1 MSGRS
6 VRADKLGGGG
16 GGDRKSSLN
25 LGMLQVCRFNPLWC
39 SFSQLVRTKFY
50 LVCGGEVVMERE
62 KHDREQMNMIHK
74 TIISQGLARDDHIV
88 FVHGRGQGLS
98 PTCTM
103 YNSFPAKGFKMYS
116 PNAQSAPSSDDNGN
130 YFMALLE

>member
-1 MSGRS
+1 
-6 VRADKLGGGG
+6 
-16 GGDRKSSLN
+16 
-25 LGMLQVCRFNPLWC
+25 ML
-39 SFSQLVRTKFY
+39 
-50 LVCGGEVVMERE
+50 ERE

-88 FVHGRGQGLS
+88 FVHGRGQGLN

-103 YNSFPAKGFKMYS
+103 HNSFPAKGFKMYS

-130 YFMALLE
+130 YFMALLDSSTSERRNIPNKHAGGIHPLDQRILISNGGGGGGGGWSH